1 MEKEKVER
9 VNSGIPGL
17 DSLIEGGFVKGSVN
31 LIAGASGTC
40 KTTFC
45 CQFLWD
51 GLQKG
56 EKCVYVTLEQ
66 NAEDIMKDMLRFGWD
81 FSSYIKKGRCN
92 ISEISPGDVEE
103 LRTFIFSEVRRL
115 DEKMAVS
122 RFVLDSL
129 SLAAMGWKEKPEEIF
144 KLRTKVFGLLKSLKT
159 LKLTSLVVAEIP
171 SGEQSLGRL
180 GFEEFVADSVIL
192 LKVLPVDVPMRIL
205 QIVKMRRTKHNMQIH
220 PFEVTSNGIV
230 ILKAKKEYL

>member
-1 MEKEKVER
+1 MEKVER

-17 DSLIEGGFVKGSVN
+17 DELIEGGFVKNSVN

-40 KTTFC
+40 KTMFG
-45 CQFLWD
+45 CQFLWN

-56 EKCVYVTLEQ
+56 EKGVYVTLEQ
-66 NAEDIMKDMLRFGWD
+66 SAEDIMKDMLTFGWD
-81 FSSYIKKGRCN
+81 FSSYIKKGRCK
-92 ISEISPGDVEE
+92 ICEVTPGDVDE
-103 LRTFIFSEVRRL
+103 LKTFIFSEVKRL
-115 DEKMAVS
+115 DAELVIH

-159 LKLTSLVVAEIP
+159 LNLTSLVIAEIP

-180 GFEEFVADSVIL
+180 GFEEFIVDSVIL
-192 LKVLPVDVPMRIL
+192 LKVLPVDIPMRTL
-205 QIVKMRRTKHNMQIH
+205 QIVKMRRTKHNMQVH
-220 PFEVTSNGIV
+220 PFEVTSKGIF
-230 ILKAKKEYL
+230 ITKMKKKEYL